1 MRKMNILMKKVKNK
15 KRNIKKNINIIK
27 MATGVE
33 VKANK
38 KVSFKPK
45 ENTKM
50 MMKLRKL
57 REKSHLIILE
67 SNIIKIL

>member
-1 MRKMNILMKKVKNK
+1 MRKMNILIKKVKKK